1 VLSWFLPAFKV
12 QTASIC
18 LEAFFMS
25 ANATAMLTMRD
36 YGSQYLPLRPV
47 FLLPAELPYDDL
59 LTRPEK
65 FAGKAAGGGHMD
77 VLSEVL
83 KVVKLQG
90 AMFYNGEFS
99 CPWSLCSPASRM
111 VAPYLVPSAGHVII
125 YHLLTEGR
133 ASARLMDGEPIA
145 LDPGDLVIFPHGDP
159 HIIENG
165 PTTKP
170 VDMAKELPRIFSQGL
185 KVARLGGGGE
195 VTRFVCG
202 YLACEPRLS
211 QVFLSGL
218 PPLFKVSIRND
229 ASGRW
234 LENSIRFSVNEAD
247 ASRAGGEAVL
257 AKLSEVL
264 FVETLRAYI
273 AQLPAEQTGWLA
285 GARDSEVGKTLALM
299 HRNPAHP
306 WTIASLA
313 KEAGVSRSVLAER
326 FRHYLNEPPMAYLTR
341 WRLQLGAQMLSST
354 SRSVVQIASEVG
366 YESEAAFNRAFKR
379 EFEVPPARFRSQSRS
394 AHATLPTRKSRVSG

>member
-1 VLSWFLPAFKV
+1 M
-12 QTASIC
+12 IC
-18 LEAFFMS
+18 S
-25 ANATAMLTMRD
+25 RV
-36 YGSQYLPLRPV
+36 RK
-47 FLLPAELPYDDL
+47 DL
-59 LTRPEK
+59 L
-65 FAGKAAGGGHMD
+65 GGCVD

-99 CPWSLCSPASRM
+99 SPWSLCSPASSS
-111 VAPYLVPSAGHVII
+111 VAPYLAPDAGHVII
-125 YHLLTEGR
+125 YHLLTEGH
-133 ASARLMDGEPIA
+133 ASARLLDGERITLHA
-145 LDPGDLVIFPHGDP
+145 GDLVIFPHGDP

-165 PTTKP
+165 PPTKT
-170 VDMAKELPRIFSQGL
+170 VDMAKELARVVAQGL
-185 KVARLGGGGE
+185 KLSRLGGGGE
-195 VTRFVCG
+195 VTRFICG
-202 YLACEPRLS
+202 FMACDPQLS

-273 AQLPAEQTGWLA
+273 AQLPPDQTGWLA
-285 GARDSEVGKTLALM
+285 GTRDLEVGKTLALM

-306 WTIASLA
+306 WSIAALA

-326 FRHYLNEPPMAYLTR
+326 FRHYLDQSPMAYLTR
-341 WRLQLGAQMLSST
+341 WRLQLGAQLLAST
-354 SRSVVQIASEVG
+354 NHSVAQIAPEVG

-379 EFEVPPARFRSQSRS
+379 EFTVPPARFRSQSRK
-394 AHATLPTRKSRVSG
+394 AHVASSK

>member
-1 VLSWFLPAFKV
+1 
-12 QTASIC
+12 
-18 LEAFFMS
+18 
-25 ANATAMLTMRD
+25 
-36 YGSQYLPLRPV
+36 
-47 FLLPAELPYDDL
+47 
-59 LTRPEK
+59 
-65 FAGKAAGGGHMD
+65 MD

-99 CPWSLCSPASRM
+99 SPWSFCSPASRK
-111 VAPYLVPSAGHVII
+111 VAPYLAPGAGHVII

-133 ASARLMDGEPIA
+133 ASARLLNGEGIA
-145 LDPGDLVIFPHGDP
+145 LDAGDLVIFPHGDE

-165 PTTKP
+165 PRTQP
-170 VDMAKELPRIFSQGL
+170 VDMVKELARIIANGL
-185 KVARLGGGGE
+185 KVSRFGGGGE
-195 VTRFVCG
+195 VTRFICG
-202 YLACEPRLS
+202 FMACDPQLS

-218 PPLFKVSIRND
+218 PPVFKVSIRND

-285 GARDSEVGKTLALM
+285 GARDSEVGKALALM

-326 FRHYLNEPPMAYLTR
+326 FRHYLNESPMAYLTR
-341 WRLQLGAQMLSST
+341 WRLQLGAQMLAST
-354 SRSVVQIASEVG
+354 SHSVAQIAPEVG

-379 EFEVPPARFRSQSRS
+379 EFTVPPARFRIQSRS
-394 AHATLPTRKSRVSG
+394 AHAKN